1 MATGWIKIYR
11 EIQGHW
17 IWQDEK
23 YLKWWLTIVLN
34 VNYESK
40 KFPVG
45 TELFVCNPGQSFR
58 SIEQWTDM
66 FSCSKPT
73 TLKFFE
79 MLKKD
84 DMIQTKIVGSGN
96 RRKHLL
102 TVVNWAKYQQTETEN
117 FTETVPKTLPKINPN
132 VPPNKNNKKENNNH
146 SVIFDQ
152 FRIEYPGTKRGL
164 KTEYENFIKKN
175 SPETIILLLPALISE
190 KQHREEL
197 SKVGQFVPQWKNL
210 STWINQKCW
219 EQEFPE
225 VKKEPGGK
233 IKSLSTELQFTAP
246 KIKAI

>member
-1 MATGWIKIYR
+1 MATGWLKIYR
-11 EIQGHW
+11 EIQEHW

-34 VNYESK
+34 VNYEAK

-84 DMIQTKIVGSGN
+84 DMIQTKIVGKGN

-102 TVVNWAKYQQTETEN
+102 TVVSWAKYQQTETGN
-117 FTETVPKTLPKINPN
+117 FTETVPETLPKINPN
-132 VPPNKNNKKENNNH
+132 VPSIKNNKNEKKLEIVKNYRFSPPSLDEIQSYFSEKIKE
-146 SVIFDQ
+146 
-152 FRIEYPGTKRGL
+152 
-164 KTEYENFIKKN
+164 KN
-175 SPETIILLLPALISE
+175 SILNPKSEAEKFESFYSSKNWMVGKNKMVDWKKAVNGWIARSTTDKTIKLETKP
-190 KQHREEL
+190 
-197 SKVGQFVPQWKNL
+197 NL
-210 STWINQKCW
+210 NLAWQ
-219 EQEFPE
+219 
-225 VKKEPGGK
+225 
-233 IKSLSTELQFTAP
+233 
-246 KIKAI
+246 